1 MTRRILN
8 SLLWATA
15 IVATGSVLVLYD
27 PALMAA
33 YRSIA
38 PKSQSVETLADFLTG
53 LYEPY
58 VLLAFAVLYAVVV
71 PVLRWR
77 RFSVLFG
84 TMLTQ
89 ALLIDF
95 LKHVF
100 SRVRPDGVPAGVFL
114 GPQWHQWQHS
124 FPGGHAAA
132 AFALAAI
139 IASWHPRLRWA
150 VYLFAF
156 LVALARIQL
165 NRHYFGD
172 CFIGAWL
179 GYWVAQC
186 FLTYAR
192 PTVLPAVE
200 ARPIPAEATV
210 AAGD

>member
-132 AFALAAI
+132 AFALA
-139 IASWHPRLRWA
+139 
-150 VYLFAF
+150 VECE
-156 LVALARIQL
+156 ALARMYWQAL
-165 NRHYFGD
+165 Q
-172 CFIGAWL
+172 IGEPVILDA
-179 GYWVAQC
+179 AEM
-186 FLTYAR
+186 AR
-192 PTVLPAVE
+192 VLERFADY
-200 ARPIPAEATV
+200 RP
-210 AAGD
+210 

>member
-33 YRSIA
+33 YRSLA
-38 PKSQSVETLADFLTG
+38 PRSQSVETLANFLTG

-58 VLLAFAVLYAVVV
+58 MLLAFAVLYAVVV

-77 RFSVLFG
+77 RFSVLFSA
-84 TMLTQ
+84 MLTQ

-100 SRVRPDGVPAGVFL
+100 SRVRPDGVPAGAFL

-139 IASWHPRLRWA
+139 IAAWHPRLRWA

-192 PTVLPAVE
+192 PTTVPASEANPAAVE
-200 ARPIPAEATV
+200 AAAT
-210 AAGD
+210 ASD